1 MTGLVEANGVVS
13 DCESTTMED
22 TIQLKVEVDAIN
34 GENDNDSLLEEDEA
48 EEKEDAGEQDEKDEL
63 TVIVEPQILME
74 RQNAIKVIKGE
85 IHNVLNVMRSDA
97 RYASPMRFV
106 EEVGM
111 EEHPLLIML
120 KELDDVLTHTDLKED
135 LKLLQYL
142 QPFCSAISGRDI
154 SASVTGAALNALH
167 KFLLY
172 GFIVKETPSAM
183 EGMALVAKSLL
194 HCTFEESTHGPDGK
208 RKTNMSARQ
217 SQTWHD
223 DEQVVLKLLGLAALA
238 VRVSLQRTSS
248 ILDATLVVGL
258 LDTCLHVSHR
268 AKHATGLLK
277 SAATDASCQI
287 VLVVFQVDPDVGD
300 VSQARATILSSLA
313 NLVNPS
319 QSTDQTC
326 VTSLTLVNIA
336 LETMKHQPS
345 QGEIAILHNDLCKHL
360 LQWSTTHDLVILSLT
375 LRVIFNLFQTIRNH
389 MKVPLE
395 IFLSSVHLRILDP
408 TIKNFRDEQRE
419 VSLESLLEF
428 CQEPAM
434 MQDLYLNYDCDVHCS
449 NLFESICGALSR
461 MAIPEGT
468 FVNSLNRLALDGL
481 LAVVDSVGRK
491 CSPGERFL
499 TTSTILSDDTDDETA
514 SNDGGTSN
522 HDASYDNL
530 GARWQAEETHKVL
543 QERKRKKHALQLV
556 AHEFNRNNADWM
568 KMAQELDLFSLDP
581 TPSVVASFL
590 YTTPQLDK
598 TQLGLYLSKGPEDKY
613 PFHQKVR
620 GAFVTL
626 FDFKE
631 LGFSGSLRKF
641 LEKFRLPGEAQC
653 IDRLME
659 SFSIELYQQQ
669 EERRNVNNVDVGGGE
684 QPPPDAKFKSS
695 DAVFRMAFST
705 IMLNTDL
712 HNPGVKDDKRMTL
725 EEFIRN
731 NRGLNDDDDFPVEFL
746 TYLYRDFQ
754 ENELQLQKEFLDV
767 IRRHYDDAEIPAKH
781 WEGILKRRHE
791 PAYFT
796 PADAAHSRISR
807 AGIHDRDMFVSI
819 AKAATQSLSS
829 VFVKSTN
836 DALVTKVIRGFQQ
849 MSTICIYFDLDE
861 TFNEILQILLGHGRD
876 YIMSCI
882 ALEYAGIDS
891 AEIMAAGPS
900 QSIHGGSSGNFDI
913 PAQVVMTNVAGAT
926 LPVPQEYLI
935 KSLSFSEIDEV
946 MAGAAAHRGLL
957 SLDCGFTLIRKQPDR
972 IREAWPTLI
981 ECLCA
986 LRDARALPD
995 RVIFLDDFADSRGN
1009 LLPLSPFA
1017 KQSQRRLDDYYRSL
1031 SSERDKK
1038 KNWMS
1043 NYFFSGKKE
1052 QHALASIF
1060 HGDTDG
1066 TPDQNEKELS
1076 SFSQSLLLVT
1086 KRAKLE
1092 QVVLMRPKNLP
1103 MAKQTVRAL
1112 LDAIDAYPYFDDP
1125 IFEQHA
1131 VYSLELALLALISN
1145 RDRSADLYPA
1155 FLAKFETVLQVGTSE
1170 QTMEEKPKNIP
1181 TPFLMERVVVTI
1193 LRACIHLYDIPDAR
1207 PQLTKSLH
1215 LLMSLP
1221 SNFTRFVSD
1230 RISCGMAI
1238 FLSQKFHLLENSA
1251 EWEFITNMLDML
1263 AYFGPGRGF
1272 VFDGIANTVESQ
1284 IVTISGNRE
1293 ERQVLTRE
1301 GAQMLTRPLLKFV
1314 FGTYQNDISLSIPAM
1329 MCLENLYRHIVLL
1342 DSEQSTKDGR
1352 SVPDV
1357 VMVHDE
1363 ALWQNIAVAFYAVC
1377 RNFDANTS
1385 LQGTDCLQ
1393 RFIVSTPMGSI
1404 SDEKWIVLLHLIVN
1418 KQPPVTSE
1426 APRVN
1431 CCTLLCKILL
1441 LSIADLSKNRDYWE
1455 DLTDVVNQMAVLVG
1469 ENLREGR
1476 RGKVS
1481 PLFEST
1487 LQSVTFLCNHL
1498 VSENF
1503 SGNPEYGIWVSDTLF
1518 SELEKV
1524 GAGGGSSKNLAA
1536 TKSSEGTEPQADY
1549 VAMEDGEILQE

>member
-1 MTGLVEANGVVS
+1 MTDEDGHDVS
-13 DCESTTMED
+13 PDGESTTMED
-22 TIQLKVEVDAIN
+22 TLEQT
-34 GENDNDSLLEEDEA
+34 NDDEGEEDSTVET
-48 EEKEDAGEQDEKDEL
+48 DE
-63 TVIVEPQILME
+63 VEPASAFTVDPTLLME

-97 RYASPMRFV
+97 RYASPLRFS
-106 EEVGM
+106 EEVGL

-120 KELDDVLTHTDLKED
+120 KELDETLTHADLKDE

-154 SASVTGAALNALH
+154 SASVTGASLNALH

-172 GFIVKETPSAM
+172 GFIVEGTPEAM

-208 RKTNMSARQ
+208 RKANLSARQ
-217 SQTWHD
+217 SQVWHD
-223 DEQVVLKLLGLAALA
+223 DEQVVLKLLNLAALV
-238 VRVSLQRTSS
+238 VRVSLQRSSS

-268 AKHATGLLK
+268 AMHASGLLK

-319 QSTDQTC
+319 QSTDRTC

-336 LETMKHQPS
+336 LETMKDQPS
-345 QGEIAILHNDLCKHL
+345 QAEIAILHNDLCKHL

-389 MKVPLE
+389 MKLPLE
-395 IFLSSVHLRILDP
+395 IFLTSVHLRILDP

-419 VSLESLLEF
+419 VALESLLEF

-434 MQDLYLNYDCDVHCS
+434 MQDLYLNYDCDVHCT
-449 NLFESICGALSR
+449 NLFESICGTLSR
-461 MAIPEGT
+461 MATPEGA
-468 FVNSLNRLALDGL
+468 FVNSLNRLALEGL
-481 LAVVDSVGRK
+481 LAVMDSVGRK
-491 CSPGERFL
+491 CTPGERFL
-499 TTSTILSDDTDDETA
+499 KTSTDVLDETDEET
-514 SNDGGTSN
+514 SLYGGTMPED
-522 HDASYDNL
+522 DASYDNL
-530 GARWQAEETHKVL
+530 GARWQAEENHKVI
-543 QERKRKKHALQLV
+543 QERKRRKHALQLI
-556 AHEFNRNNADWM
+556 AHEFNRNNPSWM
-568 KMAQELDLFSLDP
+568 VTAQELDLFSADP
-581 TPSVVASFL
+581 TPSAVASFL
-590 YTTPQLDK
+590 YTTPQLDM
-598 TQLGLYLSKGPEDKY
+598 TQLGLYLSKGPDEKY

-620 GAFVTL
+620 AAFVAL

-631 LGFSGSLRKF
+631 LGFSGSLRTF
-641 LEKFRLPGEAQC
+641 LAKFRLPGEAQC

-659 SFSIELYQQQ
+659 SFSTELYQQQ
-669 EERRNVNNVDVGGGE
+669 QEKPTS
-684 QPPPDAKFKSS
+684 QPLEIEDEGVTVPNANFKSS

-712 HNPGVKDDKRMTL
+712 HNPGMKEDKRMTL
-725 EEFIRN
+725 DEFIRN
-731 NRGLNDDDDFPVEFL
+731 NRGLNDEDDFPVDFL
-746 TYLYRDFQ
+746 TFIYHDFQ
-754 ENELQLQKEFLDV
+754 ENELQVQKEFLDV
-767 IRRHYDDAEIPAKH
+767 IRRHHEDAEIPAKH
-781 WEGILKRRHE
+781 WEDILKRLHI
-791 PAYFT
+791 PANFT
-796 PADAAHSRISR
+796 PAGAAYSHISK
-807 AGIHDRDMFVSI
+807 AGINDRDMFVSI
-819 AKAATQSLSS
+819 AKAAIQSISNI
-829 VFVKSTN
+829 FVRSTN
-836 DALVTKVIRGFQQ
+836 DALVTKALGGFQE
-849 MSTICIYFDLDE
+849 MSKICVYFDLDE
-861 TFNEILQILLGHGRD
+861 TFNDILQILLGHGRD

-882 ALEYAGIDS
+882 ALEYAGLDS

-900 QSIHGGSSGNFDI
+900 PNTHNGSASSDI
-913 PAQVVMTNVAGAT
+913 PSQVVMTNEAGAP
-926 LPVPQEYLI
+926 LSVPQEFLV
-935 KSLSFSEIDEV
+935 KSISFSDVTEV
-946 MAGAAAHRGLL
+946 MTGAAAHRGLL

-1017 KQSQRRLDDYYRSL
+1017 KQSQRRLDEYYRSL
-1031 SSERDKK
+1031 GSDRDKK
-1038 KNWMS
+1038 KGWMTS
-1043 NYFFSGKKE
+1043 FFTGKKE
-1052 QHALASIF
+1052 QQGLASLF
-1060 HGDTDG
+1060 HGDTEDF
-1066 TPDQNEKELS
+1066 PDQNEKELS
-1076 SFSQSLLLVT
+1076 SFSVSLLQVT

-1145 RDRSADLYPA
+1145 RDRSADLYPT
-1155 FLAKFETVLQVGTSE
+1155 FLAKFETVLHGGTSE
-1170 QTMEEKPKNIP
+1170 HPSESQPKNIP

-1193 LRACIHLYDIPDAR
+1193 LRACIHLYDIPEAR
-1207 PQLTKSLH
+1207 PQLKKSLH
-1215 LLMSLP
+1215 LFMALP
-1221 SNFTRFVSD
+1221 PNFIRFVSD
-1230 RISCGMAI
+1230 RIACGMAI
-1238 FLSQKFHLLENSA
+1238 FLSQKFHLLENA
-1251 EWEFITNMLDML
+1251 ADWEFIISMLDML
-1263 AYFGPGRGF
+1263 AFFGPGRGF
-1272 VFDGIANTVESQ
+1272 VFDGVANTVESQ
-1284 IVTISGNRE
+1284 MMAMLEDGE
-1293 ERQVLTRE
+1293 ERHILTKE
-1301 GAQMLTRPLLKFV
+1301 GSLMLTKPLLKFV

-1329 MCLENLYRHIVLL
+1329 MCLENLYRHIILL
-1342 DSEQSTKDGR
+1342 DVKIDTSNGSNENKLH
-1352 SVPDV
+1352 V
-1357 VMVHDE
+1357 VHDQV
-1363 ALWQNIAVAFYAVC
+1363 LWQNIAVAFYAVC
-1377 RNFDANTS
+1377 RNFDPNTS
-1385 LQGTDCLQ
+1385 LQGTDCFQ
-1393 RFIVSTPMGSI
+1393 RFIAATPMGSLP
-1404 SDEKWIVLLHLIVN
+1404 DEKWIVLLHLIVN

-1426 APRVN
+1426 APRLN
-1431 CCTLLCKILL
+1431 CCILLCKILL
-1441 LSIADLSKNRDYWE
+1441 MSIAHLSKNKEYWE
-1455 DLTDVVNQMAVLVG
+1455 DLTDIVNQMAVLVG
-1469 ENLREGR
+1469 ENLRAGR

-1503 SGNPEYGIWVSDTLF
+1503 TGNPEYGNWVSDTLL

-1536 TKSSEGTEPQADY
+1536 TKSLSELTDLHLDY
-1549 VAMEDGEILQE
+1549 VAMDDGINKP